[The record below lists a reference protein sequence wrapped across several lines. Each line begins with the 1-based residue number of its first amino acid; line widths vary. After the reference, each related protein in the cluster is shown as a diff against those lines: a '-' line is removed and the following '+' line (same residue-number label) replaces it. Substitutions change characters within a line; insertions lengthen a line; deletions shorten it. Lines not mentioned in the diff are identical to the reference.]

1 MLYVRRKLR
10 FNIIHTYLKGGN
22 IMKKRIM
29 ALLLAGALV
38 FSLTA
43 CGSKKEADKTEGTPN
58 ETEETAPEES
68 TAEGVDY
75 SVAMV
80 TDTGGVNDQSFN
92 QSAWEGLQNLEKN
105 TGAKIAYLE
114 STQETDYA
122 PNLDKLVDDGTNLV
136 WGVGFAMADS
146 IITASET
153 NPDVNFAIIDNAY
166 EETPANVTGVMFR
179 AQEPSFVVGYV
190 AGLTTKTDKVG
201 FVGGMTGNIID
212 QFEYGY
218 RAGVDYA
225 AAELG
230 KTITVDVQY
239 ADSFTDSAK
248 GKAIATRMFTE
259 GSDIVFHAAGG
270 VGVGVIEAAKEA
282 NKFAIGVDRDQAYLA
297 PENVLTSALKLVNV
311 AVELVSTEALNGTE
325 IGGKT
330 YNYGLAEDAVG
341 IPEENPNMD
350 SEVYE
355 KALAVEELIKDG
367 TIVPAFN
374 AETYEA
380 K

>member
-1 MLYVRRKLR
+1 
-10 FNIIHTYLKGGN
+10 
-22 IMKKRIM
+22 M
-29 ALLLAGALV
+29 ALVLATTMLV
-38 FSLTA
+38 SLTA
-43 CGSKKEADKTEGTPN
+43 CGAKKEAATETKDTTST
-58 ETEETAPEES
+58 ETTTEDTTAK
-68 TAEGVDY
+68 VDFK
-75 SVAMV
+75 VGMV

-92 QSAWEGLQNLEKN
+92 QSAWEGLQAFGTS
-105 TGAKIAYLE
+105 TGADVSYLE

-122 PNLDKLVDDGTNLV
+122 PNLDKQVDEGKNLI
-136 WGVGFAMADS
+136 WGIGFAMADAILTS
-146 IITASET
+146 AET

-166 EETPANVTGVMFR
+166 ETTPSNVTGVMFR

-190 AGLTTKTDKVG
+190 AGLTTKTGKVG

-225 AAELG
+225 AKELG

-239 ADSFTDSAK
+239 ADSFSDSAK
-248 GKAIATRMFTE
+248 GKAIATKMFSD
-259 GSDIVFHAAGG
+259 GCDIVFHAAGG

-282 NKFAIGVDRDQAYLA
+282 GKFAIGVDRDQAYLA
-297 PENVLTSALKLVNV
+297 PENVLTSALKKVNV
-311 AVELVSTEALNGTE
+311 AIELVSTEAMNGTA
-325 IGGKT
+325 IGGQT

-341 IPEENPNMD
+341 IPENNPNMD
-350 SEVYE
+350 PAVYE
-355 KALAVEELIKDG
+355 KAMAVEDLIKDG

-374 AETYEA
+374 KETYEA

>member
-1 MLYVRRKLR
+1 
-10 FNIIHTYLKGGN
+10 
-22 IMKKRIM
+22 MKKRVI
-29 ALLLAGALV
+29 ALLLASTLV

-43 CGSKKEADKTEGTPN
+43 CGSKKEAETTKESTET
-58 ETEETAPEES
+58 TEETGEVAEEPAKEVTFS
-68 TAEGVDY
+68 AG
-75 SVAMV
+75 MV

-92 QSAWEGLQNLEKN
+92 QSAWEGLQNLQKN
-105 TGAKIAYLE
+105 TGAEVSYLE

-122 PNLDKLVDDGTNLV
+122 PNLDKQVDEGKDLI
-136 WGVGFAMADS
+136 WGIGFAMADA

-166 EETPANVTGVMFR
+166 ENTPSNVTGVMFR
-179 AQEPSFVVGYV
+179 AQEPSFVVGYI

-218 RAGVDYA
+218 RSGVEYA

-239 ADSFTDSAK
+239 ADSFSDSAK
-248 GKAIATRMFTE
+248 GKAIATKMFSE
-259 GSDIVFHAAGG
+259 NCDIVFHAAGG

-282 NKFAIGVDRDQAYLA
+282 GKFAIGVDRDQAYLA

-311 AVELVSTEALNGTE
+311 AIELVSTEAINGTK
-325 IGGKT
+325 IGGQT
-330 YNYGLAEDAVG
+330 YNYGLAEEAVG

-350 SEVYE
+350 PAVYE

-374 AETYEA
+374 AETFEA

>member
-1 MLYVRRKLR
+1 
-10 FNIIHTYLKGGN
+10 
-22 IMKKRIM
+22 MKKRII
-29 ALLLAGALV
+29 ALLLASTLV

-43 CGSKKEADKTEGTPN
+43 CGSKKEADTTKEPVET
-58 ETEETAPEES
+58 TEETGDAEEVTEEPAGETVS
-68 TAEGVDY
+68 FSAG
-75 SVAMV
+75 MV

-92 QSAWEGLQNLEKN
+92 QSAWEGLQNLQKN
-105 TGAKIAYLE
+105 TGAEVSYLE

-122 PNLDKLVDDGTNLV
+122 PNLDKQVDEGKNLI
-136 WGVGFAMADS
+136 WGIGFAMADA

-166 EETPANVTGVMFR
+166 ENTPSNVTGVMFR
-179 AQEPSFVVGYV
+179 AQEPSFVVGYI

-230 KTITVDVQY
+230 KEIKVDVQY
-239 ADSFTDSAK
+239 ADSFSDSAK
-248 GKAIATRMFTE
+248 GKAIATKMFSE
-259 GSDIVFHAAGG
+259 NCDIVFHAAGG

-282 NKFAIGVDRDQAYLA
+282 GKFAIGVDRDQAYLA

-311 AVELVSTEALNGTE
+311 AIELVSTEALNGTQ

-341 IPEENPNMD
+341 IPEDNPNMD
-350 SEVYE
+350 PAVYE

-374 AETYEA
+374 KETYEA